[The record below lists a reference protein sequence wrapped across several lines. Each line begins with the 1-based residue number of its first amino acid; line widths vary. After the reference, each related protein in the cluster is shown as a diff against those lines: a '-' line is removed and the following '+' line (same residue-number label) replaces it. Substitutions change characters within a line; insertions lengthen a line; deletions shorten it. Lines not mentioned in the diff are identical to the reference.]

1 MDSKNALGE
10 FLRARRER
18 VRPEDVG
25 LSGGGLRRVP
35 GLRREEVALL
45 AGISSDYYLRL
56 EQGRDRNPSVQ
67 VLEALARVLR
77 LDASATAHL
86 LSLAQPERP
95 AVSRRRARR
104 PEAVPASV
112 RELLDTWSGH
122 PAYVQNRF
130 TDCLAA
136 NALCTALSPNYTPG
150 VNLLRAVFL
159 DPAEHELRRDWDE
172 LTAEGVATLRGHIGP
187 DVDDPR
193 LVELVGELSVRS
205 DRFRYLWSRHEV
217 RPMLGRTSL
226 LSHPLV
232 GDFELRS
239 NKFEIPGTDAL
250 SLVVF
255 HAEPGSRSA
264 ELLGLLGSLT
274 APGTPPWREDSRAAS
289 GAPPRQEDSRGAS
302 SAAPRQEDSRA
313 TSSTPPWQG
322 DSRGASGAPPRR
334 EDSRAASS
342 TPPRQ
347 EDSRGASSAAPRRED
362 SRAASSTPP
371 RQEASRAASGTPPR
385 QEDSQAP
392 SSETPPEG
400 KLRTARGEPSRQDD
414 LRDDLPD
421 DLRDTSAQTSRQGDG
436 RAVAGG
442 EAPPRGIPLERD
454 ETARRDEDR

>member
-56 EQGRDRNPSVQ
+56 EQGRDRNPSAQ

-77 LDASATAHL
+77 LDTSATAHL
-86 LSLAQPERP
+86 LSLAQPGRP
-95 AVSRRRARR
+95 AVSRRRVRR
-104 PEAVPASV
+104 PEAVPTSV

-136 NALCTALSPNYTPG
+136 NALCRALSPNYTPG

-159 DPAEHELRRDWDE
+159 DPAERELRRDWEE

-187 DVDDPR
+187 DVDEPR

-205 DRFRYLWSRHEV
+205 DRFRLLWSRHEV

-226 LSHPLV
+226 LTHPLV

-239 NKFEIPGTDAL
+239 NKFEIPGTNAL
-250 SLVVF
+250 SMVVF

-274 APGTPPWREDSRAAS
+274 ASGPTPWREDSRAAS
-289 GAPPRQEDSRGAS
+289 HE
-302 SAAPRQEDSRA
+302 
-313 TSSTPPWQG
+313 TPPE
-322 DSRGASGAPPRR
+322 RNL
-334 EDSRAASS
+334 RAANGEPSRRDD
-342 TPPRQ
+342 RQ
-347 EDSRGASSAAPRRED
+347 D
-362 SRAASSTPP
+362 T
-371 RQEASRAASGTPPR
+371 
-385 QEDSQAP
+385 
-392 SSETPPEG
+392 SSETPPE
-400 KLRTARGEPSRQDD
+400 
-414 LRDDLPD
+414 
-421 DLRDTSAQTSRQGDG
+421 
-436 RAVAGG
+436 
-442 EAPPRGIPLERD
+442 
-454 ETARRDEDR
+454 